1 MTIVITTMTIAV
13 TITVTI
19 TTTITISWSCAGC
32 NYDRLLQPKF
42 CYYPPKAHKA
52 HKHTTI

>member
-32 NYDRLLQPKF
+32 NYDRLLQPTF